1 MSRVQ
6 GYRPRRRDL
15 LRRIVYGSTRRMY
28 GSSFEPMRVVAHHRP
43 LLLGYTAVSLS
54 HETFSRALPAR
65 PKKLAM
71 LRAAQLMGC
80 EWCLDFGSRLAAD
93 AGIPVEDLRSLALWR
108 TSDRFD
114 EVDRLVL
121 EYAEGM
127 TRTPVDVSDSLVAA
141 LGEHFDERALVELTM
156 SVALENLHSRFNWA
170 LGIESE
176 GFSEGLYCVR
186 PEAAE
191 SSSGLEAVPG
201 AR

>member
-1 MSRVQ
+1 MSRVP

-15 LRRIVYGSTRRMY
+15 LRRLVYRSARRMY
-28 GSSFEPMRVVAHHRP
+28 GSSLEPTRVIAHHRP
-43 LLLGYTAVSLS
+43 LLLGYCGVSLS
-54 HETFSRALPAR
+54 HEVFSRALPAR

-93 AGIPVEDLRSLALWR
+93 AGIPSDDLRALAMWR
-108 TSDRFD
+108 SSDRFD

-121 EYAEGM
+121 AYAEAM
-127 TRTPVDVSDSLVAA
+127 TRTPVAVPDSLVAA
-141 LGEHFDERALVELTM
+141 LGEHFDERQLVELTM
-156 SVALENLHSRFNWA
+156 TVALENLYSRFNWA

-176 GFSEGLYCVR
+176 GFSEGMYCVR
-186 PEAAE
+186 PEPAD
-191 SSSGLEAVPG
+191 SSSGLEAATG